1 MPSSRVGLHG
11 WGEAKALSPLERK
24 VSSDGSPLHICPG
37 GPHQLFCIFMH
48 DRLYRKFQTAAGRTS
63 IRLKKCLLKCSALG
77 GGVGVVAGFPL
88 EVCNHTRQCGCL
100 GRVLQPPKYV
110 PRSHHFGWSQKYS
123 SSYSGSQGCL
133 LPLLL
138 LGCSKS
144 QRTWG
149 LPGSVLLGMAITP
162 MHCSHYTPRSH
173 NLNLCQ
179 SHTHHCPPQ
188 NK

>member
-100 GRVLQPPKYV
+100 GRVLQPPKYAYLGV
-110 PRSHHFGWSQKYS
+110 ITLAGLKNIPQATVAPKVAYS
-123 SSYSGSQGCL
+123 LSCCWGVLRAKEPGGSLAPSCL
-133 LPLLL
+133 AWQLPP
-138 LGCSKS
+138 CIAV
-144 QRTWG
+144 TTP
-149 LPGSVLLGMAITP
+149 PGAT
-162 MHCSHYTPRSH
+162 T
-173 NLNLCQ
+173 
-179 SHTHHCPPQ
+179 
-188 NK
+188 